1 MDPSVFA
8 AIGGLAIGLI
18 AGAAGSFRSIRHAQ
32 PGAERRYVLLW
43 SGVFTLAIASFLA
56 AGCLVPRHASWLF
69 GGPMLAMVV
78 LAVYAINRGRTEFR
92 TPQSPAT
99 ANLDS

>member
-8 AIGGLAIGLI
+8 AIGGVVIGLI

-32 PGAERRYVLLW
+32 PGGERRYVLLW

-56 AGCLVPRHASWLF
+56 GVCLVPRHASWLF
-69 GGPMLAMVV
+69 GAPMLTMVV
-78 LAVYAINRGRTEFR
+78 LAVYAVNRGRPEFQTTR
-92 TPQSPAT
+92 QPG
-99 ANLDS
+99 DG

>member
-8 AIGGLAIGLI
+8 AIGGVVIGLI
-18 AGAAGSFRSIRHAQ
+18 AGAAGSFRSIRHAR
-32 PGAERRYVLLW
+32 PGAGRRYVLLW

-56 AGCLVPRHASWLF
+56 GVCLVPRHAFWLL

-78 LAVYAINRGRTEFR
+78 LAVYAVNRGRTEFR
-92 TPQSPAT
+92 TTRRPG
-99 ANLDS
+99 DG